1 MLLLFEK
8 KNGNHSSFW
17 IKNQNKYQFDMGMFI
32 AVSKNSSK
40 IFNYLRSITKF
51 LFCQY
56 NGQLKIWKH
65 LKKHFVIVNSEKEIR
80 SIECAKELFGVLI
93 KDRCN

>member
-1 MLLLFEK
+1 MVDFTVNALVIWK

-40 IFNYLRSITKF
+40 IFNYLRSIILSIQWTVK
-51 LFCQY
+51 
-56 NGQLKIWKH
+56 NLKT
-65 LKKHFVIVNSEKEIR
+65 LEKALCD
-80 SIECAKELFGVLI
+80 S
-93 KDRCN
+93 